1 MKLAW
6 SEQVCLERVRKS
18 RWPDGIKCPRCSH
31 AGWRLHALGD
41 GRPKYRCR
49 RCDRTFNDLTG
60 TVFARS
66 HLSLGTWFE
75 CARALKQGPKTCVQ
89 LSRILAVKVAT
100 AWRLRKALRQ
110 AFCDPSLGRL
120 FEEVG

>member
-1 MKLAW
+1 
-6 SEQVCLERVRKS
+6 
-18 RWPDGIKCPRCSH
+18 SH
-31 AGWRLHALGD
+31 ADWGLHARGVD

-49 RCDRTFNDLTG
+49 RCGRTFNDLTG

-66 HLSLGTWFE
+66 HLNLGIWFE

-89 LSRILAVKVAT
+89 LSRLLGVKVAT